1 MDKKRII
8 TIVIMVLCL
17 GIFFYNL
24 IKNKSNIEASKED
37 FPTASYEPGSFKDQG
52 EMWDYLHSHSF
63 RLAAAADSDSAAVM
77 TVRNFELYLNG
88 QQFSER
94 LEVSDFQ
101 HVAVGLSGFNMQGQR
116 LRMVLQKDSA
126 RCVLVDMTNASDSRV
141 YKVVK

>member
-1 MDKKRII
+1 
-8 TIVIMVLCL
+8 
-17 GIFFYNL
+17 
-24 IKNKSNIEASKED
+24 
-37 FPTASYEPGSFKDQG
+37 
-52 EMWDYLHSHSF
+52 MWDYLHSHSF

-116 LRMVLQKDSA
+116 LRMVLQKDSV
-126 RCVLVDMTNASDSRV
+126 RCVLVDMTDASNSRV